1 MPRIV
6 EYTPAWLTR
15 PSMGFEI
22 FSNVAKDDKT
32 NGTAPKSSVER
43 LMVRRGTQIFIVVD
57 NELRWTDLVYLK
69 DWYESESKAKPGRTP
84 AANESNYPETI
95 FRVSCLYEYPL
106 PLLTSLDGQDF
117 YQREDTKPHC
127 FSRW

>member
-22 FSNVAKDDKT
+22 FSNAAKDDKNDKT
-32 NGTAPKSSVER
+32 NGSTAPKSSVER

-69 DWYESESKAKPGRTP
+69 DWYESESKARPGRTP
-84 AANESNYPETI
+84 AATESNYPETI
-95 FRVSCLYEYPL
+95 FRVRSSLHVLIRFANNLSRQSKPL
-106 PLLTSLDGQDF
+106 SKKR
-117 YQREDTKPHC
+117 Y
-127 FSRW
+127 

>member
-22 FSNVAKDDKT
+22 FSKASEDDKS
-32 NGTAPKSSVER
+32 NGTTAQKTSVER
-43 LMVRRGTQIFIVVD
+43 LMVRRGTQVFIVVE

-69 DWYESESKAKPGRTP
+69 DAYESEVKSRQGR
-84 AANESNYPETI
+84 ASLNDLNYPETI
-95 FRVSCLYEYPL
+95 FRVCI
-106 PLLTSLDGQDF
+106 LLLQTGRHS
-117 YQREDTKPHC
+117 Y
-127 FSRW
+127 